1 MKRILVLTGLATLIL
16 TSCSYFGGKRVS
28 GNGNVVSQNRT
39 AGSFSSVDVSGAIDV
54 YIRQDSSQSVRVETD
69 ENLQELVEVYEQNGR
84 LYISPRDNFNLNPSN
99 KSVKVYVS
107 SPQIRGLEVS
117 GASNVFGENRISSS
131 ESFEID
137 ISGASEV
144 KIDLN
149 APRVDVDLS
158 GASELHIA
166 GETRDF
172 NVEGSGASGI
182 KGFDLKTENS
192 SIDISGACSAEIFAS
207 VKADIR
213 ASGASSVKYRGNAA
227 VTQDMSGASSVK
239 KVD

>member
-1 MKRILVLTGLATLIL
+1 MKRILVLAVLATLVL
-16 TSCSYFGGKRVS
+16 TSCRYFGGRRVS
-28 GNGNVVSQNRT
+28 GNGNIVTQNRT

-54 YIRQDSSQSVRVETD
+54 YIKQDSSQSIRVETD

-84 LYISPRDNFNLNPSN
+84 LYISPRDNFNLNPS
-99 KSVKVYVS
+99 KSVKVFVS
-107 SPQIRGLEVS
+107 SPQIHSLEVS

-144 KIDLN
+144 NIDLN

-182 KGFDLKTENS
+182 KGFDLKTENT

>member
-1 MKRILVLTGLATLIL
+1 MKRILVLAVLATLVL
-16 TSCSYFGGKRVS
+16 TSCRYFGGRRVS
-28 GNGNVVSQNRT
+28 GNGNIVSQNRT
-39 AGSFSSVDVSGAIDV
+39 TGSFSSVDVSGAIDV
-54 YIRQDSSQSVRVETD
+54 YIKQDSSQSIRVETD
-69 ENLQELVEVYEQNGR
+69 ENLQELVDVYEQNGR
-84 LYISPRDNFNLNPSN
+84 LYISPRDNFNLNPS
-99 KSVKVYVS
+99 KSVKVFVS
-107 SPQIRGLEVS
+107 SPQIHSLEVS
-117 GASNVFGENRISSS
+117 GASNVVGENRISSS

-182 KGFDLKTENS
+182 KGFDLKTENT
-192 SIDISGACSAEIFAS
+192 SIDISGACSAEVFAS